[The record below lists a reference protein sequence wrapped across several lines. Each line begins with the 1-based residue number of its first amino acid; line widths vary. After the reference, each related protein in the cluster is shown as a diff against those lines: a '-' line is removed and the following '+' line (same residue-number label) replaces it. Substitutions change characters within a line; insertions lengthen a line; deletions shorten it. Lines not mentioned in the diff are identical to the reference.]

1 MRHAALVIV
10 LALAVSPPALAQ
22 MQLPGAMTAPT
33 PAGAPGGGGA
43 TGAPRHSD
51 GPPKISG
58 PVAVRSPSEQTI
70 IDRSLR
76 LNGRRGQ
83 MVFETKDGVLQ
94 LKTFSI
100 SGELMSKRGE
110 ACQVEVSGGPFSARR
125 IGRVEGLRRYDVA
138 IESCPFTFDIMDG
151 AVQVNV
157 GDATSS
163 SPLAGVCEFKQAD
176 CRGYVAG
183 IWGPAG
189 SSIGPGE
196 TKEIETIRRTAE
208 SNARTNFRALLAAQ
222 GRDKTSIKSIAADQ
236 AGFSSRRAE
245 RCGDYEREDVH
256 GFCASR
262 VTEAWAVA
270 LRAKLNPATFERD
283 DDSPADRKTP
293 PTRPRAH
300 KPPAPQVAPQ
310 AVQEPPAPFAPTVR

>member
-1 MRHAALVIV
+1 MRHALVLV
-10 LALAVSPPALAQ
+10 LALTASPALAQ
-22 MQLPGAMTAPT
+22 MQLPGAIGAPT
-33 PAGAPGGGGA
+33 PAGAPGGGA

-51 GPPKISG
+51 GPPAISG
-58 PVAVRSPSEQTI
+58 PVSVRSPSEQTI
-70 IDRSLR
+70 VDRSLR

-83 MVFETKDGVLQ
+83 MIFETKDGALQ
-94 LKTFSI
+94 LKTLTI

-110 ACQVEVSGGPFSARR
+110 ACQVEVAGGPFSARR
-125 IGRVEGLRRYDVA
+125 IGRAEGLRRYDVA
-138 IESCPFTFDIMDG
+138 IASCPFTFDVMDG

-163 SPLAGVCEFKQAD
+163 SPLAGTCEFKQAD

-183 IWGPAG
+183 VWGPAG
-189 SSIGPGE
+189 SSIGPNE
-196 TKEIETIRRTAE
+196 TKEIENVRRKAE

-222 GRDKTSIKSIAADQ
+222 GRDKTSIKAIAADQ

-245 RCGDYEREDVH
+245 RCSDYDREDVH

-293 PTRPRAH
+293 PTRPRPH
-300 KPPAPQVAPQ
+300 KPAAPQI
-310 AVQEPPAPFAPTVR
+310 VQEPPSPFAPAVR